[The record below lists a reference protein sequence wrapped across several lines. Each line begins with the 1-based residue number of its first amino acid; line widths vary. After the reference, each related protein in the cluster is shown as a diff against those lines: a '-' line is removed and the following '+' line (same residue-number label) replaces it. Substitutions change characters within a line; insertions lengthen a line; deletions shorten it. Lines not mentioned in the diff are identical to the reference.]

1 VAKNALDAKFSA
13 FKRAR
18 DLVQDFFAYLLQ
30 GNAYTHTNRR
40 KSKFRWLLL
49 ASLKHY
55 IADVWDPGE
64 HSSETA
70 IMRSYSW
77 MRKFMRL
84 NRLRSFENL
93 LHCARDYCNAL
104 F

>member
-1 VAKNALDAKFSA
+1 VAKNALDAKFSE

-55 IADVWDPGE
+55 IADVWDPGRALKRD
-64 HSSETA
+64 SD
-70 IMRSYSW
+70 Y
-77 MRKFMRL
+77 KVV
-84 NRLRSFENL
+84 L
-93 LHCARDYCNAL
+93 LDEKIHAVEQTTIFRESPAL
-104 F
+104 SP